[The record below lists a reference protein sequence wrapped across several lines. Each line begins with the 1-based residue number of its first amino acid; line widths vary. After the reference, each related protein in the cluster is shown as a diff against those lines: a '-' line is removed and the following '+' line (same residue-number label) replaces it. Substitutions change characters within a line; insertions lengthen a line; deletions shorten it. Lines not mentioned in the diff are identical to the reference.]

1 MVTGRIMELMLVG
14 ASIIATVVLADL
26 FFKVRKRGKMKY
38 TSPPPVEEKRKQP
51 VDLLKE
57 LRSKAYL

>member
-1 MVTGRIMELMLVG
+1 MELMLVG

>member
-1 MVTGRIMELMLVG
+1 MVG

-26 FFKVRKRGKMKY
+26 FFKVRKRGKGKH
-38 TSPPPVEEKRKQP
+38 SAPAPAGDKSRQP